1 MKKHSRRFLKW
12 ILKQFAALIVWRFE
26 PQIIAITGSVGKTLT
41 IEATRAVLGYEN
53 TRLEK
58 RRVRTSRGDLGNLS
72 VPLAVI
78 GSWSYEELNLIS
90 GKEVLLTGKVRSAIF
105 WPKVLLTGLWNIFFS
120 RKSAY
125 PEILILEYGSKRP
138 GDIPYFLEIAR
149 PDIGIVTALGE
160 VPAHVEFWNE
170 PEALAREKS
179 KIVEHLPSSGFAILN
194 YDDEIIM
201 KFKERTRGRVVT
213 FGMGDGADVKITNL
227 AGREAPMGISFKLGY
242 GGSVV
247 PVNLRGAFGKSH
259 AYAAAAA
266 ACVGLIFDL
275 NLVDISEALR
285 AGYLPPPGA
294 MRLFKGIKDA
304 YIMDGSAEASPL
316 SVEEAFSILCEL
328 PAQSPEGFRRDVGAH
343 GARKIAVLG
352 DMLELG
358 KYSIEAHEAIG
369 RLAGQAADIL
379 VTVGPRGK
387 FIASGAEASG
397 LSKHKIYA
405 CDTSTEAG
413 KTLQELMKKGDLV
426 LVKGAKEM
434 GLEKVIEEIKLVS

>member
-1 MKKHSRRFLKW
+1 MRKSAYQFLKW
-12 ILKQFAALIVWRFE
+12 ILKQFAAVIVWRFE

-41 IEATRAVLGYEN
+41 IETTRAVLGYEN

-78 GSWSYEELNLIS
+78 GSWSDEELNLIS
-90 GKEVLLTGKVRSAIF
+90 SKEVSLTGKIRKVIF
-105 WPKVLLTGLWNIFFS
+105 WPKVLFSGLWNIFFS

-125 PEILILEYGSKRP
+125 PEILILEYGSKRS
-138 GDIPYFLEIAR
+138 GDIEYFLEIAR

-160 VPAHVEFWNE
+160 IPAHVEFWSE
-170 PEALAREKS
+170 PEALAKEKS

-194 YDDEIIM
+194 YDEETIM

-213 FGMGDGADVKITNL
+213 FGFGEGADVRITNL
-227 AGREAPMGISFKLGY
+227 GNKEEEGRPVGIFFKLGY

-275 NLVDISEALR
+275 NLVEISEALQ

-294 MRLFKGIKDA
+294 MRLIKGVKDT
-304 YIMDGSAEASPL
+304 YIIDGSAEASPL
-316 SVEEAFSILCEL
+316 SVEEAFSILREL
-328 PAQSPEGFRRDVGAH
+328 PAQ
-343 GARKIAVLG
+343 RKLAVLG

-358 KYSIEAHEAIG
+358 KYSIEVHEAIG
-369 RLAGQAADIL
+369 RLAGQVANIL

-397 LSKHKIYA
+397 LSKHKIYS
-405 CDTSTEAG
+405 CDTSIEAG
-413 KTLQELMKKGDLV
+413 RTLQDLLRKGDLV
-426 LVKGAKEM
+426 LIKGTKEV
-434 GLEKVIEEIKLVS
+434 GLEKVIEEIKEIRRN